1 MSSILSWT
9 IMACTLKM
17 KTMID
22 LMILKTDFVQ
32 TTNKQ
37 VNVTQQNNSSK
48 QFAEA
53 GCICNAYTKVL
64 KQSDSKHG

>member
-1 MSSILSWT
+1 
-9 IMACTLKM
+9 M